1 MKMKLF
7 YDTEKEKPK
16 KQDVFYLDYLCPEC
30 GRELKKGQKCPECGK
45 TAKKE
50 RG

>member
-1 MKMKLF
+1 MKMGLF
-7 YDTEKEKPK
+7 YDTTDKPK
-16 KQDVFYLDYLCPEC
+16 KQDTFDLGYLCPEC

-50 RG
+50 LG

>member
-7 YDTEKEKPK
+7 YDTAPKQK
-16 KQDVFYLDYLCPEC
+16 KQDVFYLGYLCPQC